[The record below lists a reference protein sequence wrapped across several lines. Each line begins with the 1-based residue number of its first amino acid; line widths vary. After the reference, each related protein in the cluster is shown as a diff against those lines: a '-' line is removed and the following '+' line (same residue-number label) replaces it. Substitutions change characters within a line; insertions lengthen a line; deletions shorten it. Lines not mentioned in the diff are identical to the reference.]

1 MRTHQK
7 GSDPAWCAV
16 TAEREGFEPSLEV
29 YPPDPLSRRAPSA
42 TRPPLPDARRVHGRR
57 PTPLSTIPPHVAARP
72 RRMVGQPP
80 RGLESRVSAHGGARL
95 AQGPAALADHLGTG
109 RHRVGFGLLHPHL
122 ARRLP
127 PRE

>member
-80 RGLESRVSAHGGARL
+80 RGLEPGLSAHDRARL
-95 AQGPAALADHLGTG
+95 APRAAAVADHLGAD
-109 RHRVGFGLLHPHL
+109 RKSVV
-122 ARRLP
+122 
-127 PRE
+127 